1 MLEYYYKGDVLETIQ
16 KVISKVEGSY
26 ALGIICADCP
36 DRIFAVRKLSLIH
49 IFCAQPYLRDYERER
64 VDRYFPRRALWIDI

>member
-1 MLEYYYKGDVLETIQ
+1 MAFVSDTDTEGVAQKLEYYKKGDVLETIQ

-36 DRIFAVRKLSLIH
+36 ARIFAVRKDSPLI
-49 IFCAQPYLRDYERER
+49 IGIGEGEN
-64 VDRYFPRRALWIDI
+64 

>member
-36 DRIFAVRKLSLIH
+36 DRIFAVRKDSPLIIGIGEGGELH
-49 IFCAQPYLRDYERER
+49 RFGCPGHPL
-64 VDRYFPRRALWIDI
+64 PHSGTSTG